1 MSLFWARSCVPGLRH
16 DLPVEEV
23 IVHLPIRMK
32 ENSKRTSGN
41 SLSPLGSQN
50 KDIGA
55 SSQTLLT
62 EVKLRLGC
70 RPVRTLSVAHF
81 VPGF

>member
-16 DLPVEEV
+16 DFPVEEV
-23 IVHLPIRMK
+23 IVDLPIKMK
-32 ENSKRTSGN
+32 GNSKRTSGN
-41 SLSPLGSQN
+41 SLSPLGAQN
-50 KDIGA
+50 KKIGA

-62 EVKLRLGC
+62 EFKLRLEC